1 MFGKSHRFHGHNSLN
16 KVYAAGKTV
25 RGPNLTLKYSKS
37 VTDKPYRVAI
47 VVSKKVHKSAV
58 VRNRIRRRIYA
69 QVKKYEAVI
78 PAGTDLVF
86 TAYNESLA
94 KMDSSKLASS
104 ISDLLKKTA

>member
-1 MFGKSHRFHGHNSLN
+1 MFGRNHRFHGKNSLN
-16 KVYAAGKTV
+16 NVYSAGKTV
-25 RGPNLTLKYSKS
+25 RGPNLTLKFVHKN
-37 VTDKPYRVAI
+37 TNRPFKVAV

-69 QVKKYEAVI
+69 QVRQFEQVI

-94 KMDSSKLASS
+94 TMDSEKLALNV
-104 ISDLLKKTA
+104 SDLLKKAS